1 MAIIEIGQQARLIQ
15 PVIQGEV
22 KDTQFN
28 KTASELEHLVSYT
41 DADGEVQERW
51 FLASQLEAA
60 E

>member
-1 MAIIEIGQQARLIQ
+1 MIQIGQHARLVQ

-28 KTASELEHLVSYT
+28 KTAGELEHLISWT
-41 DADGEVQERW
+41 DAEGETQERW
-51 FLASQLEAA
+51 FLASTLEAV

>member
-1 MAIIEIGQQARLIQ
+1 MIQVGQTAKLVQ

-28 KTASELEHLVSYT
+28 KSAGELEHLIAWV
-41 DADGEVQERW
+41 DAEANEQERW
-51 FLASQLEAA
+51 FLASTLEVV